1 MIELFPD
8 PQLRLRAAPPIIT
21 GVVAV
26 LIFVVK
32 LPQADAFLAF
42 LATLGLVAAFEG
54 LYLLVVTGRPAVVL
68 DGDGIS
74 VRSRVPFCRTRR
86 IAWRELRGGQ
96 SVRRQFIELTTAT
109 RPFRIWSEFV
119 AGGPMAL
126 FAALYEMELHRQGI
140 HPSQTAGERIELQ
153 AD

>member
-32 LPQADAFLAF
+32 LPQADAFLAL

-54 LYLLVVTGRPAVVL
+54 LYLLVVTGRPVVVL
-68 DGDGIS
+68 DPPVADCPVNGSNCRLIDS
-74 VRSRVPFCRTRR
+74 SR
-86 IAWRELRGGQ
+86 
-96 SVRRQFIELTTAT
+96 
-109 RPFRIWSEFV
+109 
-119 AGGPMAL
+119 GPM
-126 FAALYEMELHRQGI
+126 EGWQR
-140 HPSQTAGERIELQ
+140 
-153 AD
+153 

>member
-1 MIELFPD
+1 MIELFPN

-32 LPQADAFLAF
+32 LPQADAFLAL
-42 LATLGLVAAFEG
+42 LATLGLVAAVEG
-54 LYLLVVTGRPAVVL
+54 LYLLAVSGRPAVVL

-74 VRSRVPFCRTRR
+74 VRSRVPFGRTRR

-96 SVRRQFIELTTAT
+96 SVRRQFIELATTK

-126 FAALYEMELHRQGI
+126 FAALYEMDLHRQGI
-140 HPSQTAGERIELQ
+140 HPSQTAGQRIELQ
-153 AD
+153 AE